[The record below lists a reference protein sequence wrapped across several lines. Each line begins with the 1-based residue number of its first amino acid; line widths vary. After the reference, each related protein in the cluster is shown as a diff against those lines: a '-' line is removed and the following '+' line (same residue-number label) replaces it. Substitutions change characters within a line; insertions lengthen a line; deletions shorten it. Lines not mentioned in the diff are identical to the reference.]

1 MEVHFT
7 SEQEAKLAQLA
18 NQAGTNPESLVRE
31 AALQLLQREI
41 PVRPDTG
48 DLPIMRLGT
57 MKSLHRRNI
66 YHDFR

>member
-1 MEVHFT
+1 MLKSMEVHFT

-48 DLPIMRLGT
+48 E
-57 MKSLHRRNI
+57 LHRRNI